1 MLEPCDAKVSS
12 TVLRG
17 LGDRKVAQLLGK
29 IEKALICWIR
39 FGVLALFA
47 ISGMNKPDSA
57 LCARQNSLG
66 SRDGGFIIASPG
78 GWVVRAVPTTVF
90 YFIPSAMTGFIANIF
105 PSRNCVSPNEAFEVL
120 EPDDGK
126 LSCPVLRGLGDRK
139 VARLLGTALLIR
151 LVISESPTNR
161 ELSCIGSDARTLH
174 H

>member
-1 MLEPCDAKVSS
+1 MKSGCTTPTALPSNDTSRSKAKPTRTIPRMKPTS
-12 TVLRG
+12 
-17 LGDRKVAQLLGK
+17 K

-39 FGVLALFA
+39 FGVLVLFA

-66 SRDGGFIIASPG
+66 SPDGDFIIASPG
-78 GWVVRAVPTTVF
+78 AWVVRAVPTTVF

-105 PSRNCVSPNEAFEVL
+105 PSRNRVSPNEAFEVL

-139 VARLLGTALLIR
+139 VVQLLGSLPARPGHSRDTA
-151 LVISESPTNR
+151 VTET
-161 ELSCIGSDARTLH
+161 T
-174 H
+174 